1 MFRKPI
7 FWLALSAAS
16 IGAVIFTVKYFSEAF
31 PIVTLDLQMNREQAL
46 EAARQSAQKYQWK
59 PEDFKQAASF
69 RLDQEV
75 QNFVELEGGG
85 KEAFARMLKDSLYS
99 PYTWRVRHFKEGETH
114 ETLIRFT
121 PKGEPY
127 GFVQKLPEKSG
138 GAEHPSEHPREH
150 PGADI
155 FYDSPFTG
163 AESFAQ
169 QSSEKEP
176 GAALTA
182 DSARVIAEAAAV
194 DDWQIDLSQYQLVE
208 KSQETRI
215 GGRIDHT
222 FVYERPNV
230 KIGEGRYRLRLVVG
244 GDKLTELT
252 HFVKVPEA
260 FSRRYEE
267 MRSANDTIG
276 VAGSVALVVLYL
288 IGGCGVGLFFLLRE
302 RWVIWRKPLFW
313 GLFVAVLQVLAGLNQ
328 WPLLWMNYD
337 TALSSQGFVLQQIML
352 MLAQF
357 VLMGFL
363 LTVSFMAAE
372 SLSRRAFPHHIQQW
386 RLWSSDLAASRPVL
400 GRTIGGYLLVAI
412 FFAYEVVL
420 YFFANKSLG
429 WWTPSDTLVN
439 PDVLAGY
446 FPWLSAIAVSL
457 QAGFWEESLFRAVP
471 IAGAA
476 LIGQK
481 YGYRRAFI
489 IGAMIV
495 QALIFGSGHAGYAN
509 QPAYARVVEL
519 IIPSFA
525 FGALYIYFG
534 LLPAII
540 LHFAFDVVWFAL
552 PLFVSTAP
560 GIWIDRALVIVLTLV
575 PLWVVLRA
583 KIRSARWGELE
594 EQHYNRAWIPA
605 PKAEGEPVV
614 TEAAKPGAISAKA
627 GRLLLA
633 GGLLGLIAWFVAANF
648 QSDAPSLTITR
659 GEAENLAR
667 QTLAERGIELQA
679 PWQALSSV
687 QAQPDEQD
695 RFIWQKGGKKN
706 YDELIG
712 KYLSPPQYKI
722 RFVKFEGDVAERAEE
737 YQVFIDNAGKAVRFR
752 HELPEAR
759 PGDSLSVE
767 AARTIAHQALAVNY
781 QLDPLSLKEVSAV
794 ASKRPARQDWSFEF
808 ADTLNYSLEEG
819 EARLA
824 VKIAGNKVAD
834 VYRYIHVPEEW
845 TRQERNQR
853 NLPQIVQIAC
863 VIVNVLLVIAGVIG
877 AIVAWSRKNFSV
889 RTFLRFLALLLG
901 LNLIGIINSWPSLVA
916 QFSTAQPFKTQA
928 FIFVAGALIGVL
940 FLAFALAL
948 VIGFVQRWR
957 RAQTSLET
965 SEALVLGPPLGA
977 LTAGLMALTV
987 YFAPSLKP
995 TWAAYDAAGTFLP
1008 LLETA
1013 LDPVGQFLTQTTILL
1028 LVFAAMDRFTLG
1040 WTKRKA
1046 LFSVL
1051 LTLVGL
1057 IIAGVRSV
1065 ETLPFWLL
1073 SGLAMGFILL
1083 LAYIFVL
1090 RFHLALVPLAAGVIT
1105 VLAALKQGMYQAVAA
1120 ALPGAVVA
1128 IGLIFLLAFYWFKQ
1142 TMQERS

>member
-46 EAARQSAQKYQWK
+46 AAARELAQKHQWT
-59 PEDFKQAASF
+59 PAEFKQAASF

-85 KEAFARMLKDSLYS
+85 KEAFGRMLKEGLYS

-127 GFVQKLPEKSG
+127 GFAQKLPE
-138 GAEHPSEHPREH
+138 RE
-150 PGADI
+150 
-155 FYDSPFTG
+155 T
-163 AESFAQ
+163 
-169 QSSEKEP
+169 
-176 GAALTA
+176 GAALDA
-182 DSARVIAEAAAV
+182 DSAHAIAESAASA
-194 DDWQIDLSQYQLVE
+194 WKIDLSQYQLTE
-208 KSQETRI
+208 KSQETRL

-222 FVYERPNV
+222 FVYERPHLQ
-230 KIGEGRYRLRLVVG
+230 IGEGRYRLRLVVG

-313 GLFVAVLQVLAGLNQ
+313 GLFVSFLQLLAGLNQ

-337 TALSSQGFVLQQIML
+337 TALSSQGFVLQQIMR

-357 VLMGFL
+357 VLMGIL

-386 RLWSSDLAASRPVL
+386 RLWSPDAAASKPVL
-400 GRTIGGYLLVAI
+400 GRTIGGYLLVAL

-446 FPWLSAIAVSL
+446 FPWLSAIAISL

-560 GIWIDRALVIVLTLV
+560 GIWIDRALVIILTLV

-583 KIRSARWGELE
+583 RIRSAKWGELE
-594 EQHYNRAWIPA
+594 QQHYNRAWIPA
-605 PKAEGEPVV
+605 PKAEVQPVV
-614 TEAAKPGAISAKA
+614 AEAAKPGAISAKA

-633 GGLLGLIAWFVAANF
+633 AGVLGLIAWFVAANF
-648 QSDAPSLTITR
+648 QSDAPALTITR
-659 GEAENLAR
+659 SEAENLAR
-667 QTLAERGIELQA
+667 QTLAERGIELPS

-706 YDELIG
+706 YGELIG
-712 KYLSPPQYKI
+712 AYLPPPQYKI

-759 PGDSLSVE
+759 LGDSLSVE
-767 AARTIAHQALAVNY
+767 AARPIAHAAITTTFQM
-781 QLDPLSLKEVSAV
+781 DPLTLKEVSAV
-794 ASKRPARQDWSFEF
+794 ASKRPARQDWTFEF
-808 ADTLNYSLEEG
+808 ADTLNYSLKEG

-824 VKIAGNKVAD
+824 VKIAGKEVVD

-845 TRQERNQR
+845 TRQERKER
-853 NLPQIVQIAC
+853 NLPQIVQAAC
-863 VIVNVLLVIAGVIG
+863 VIMNVLLVIAGVVG

-889 RTFLRFLALLLG
+889 KTFLRFLALLFG
-901 LNLIGIINSWPSLVA
+901 LNMISLINSWPALVA

-928 FIFVAGALIGVL
+928 FIFIAGGLIGVL

-948 VIGFVQRWR
+948 VIGFVQKWR
-957 RAQTSLET
+957 REQTPLEI
-965 SEALVLGPPLGA
+965 SKAFAWGPALGA
-977 LTAGLMALTV
+977 LAAGVMALTV

-995 TWAAYDAAGTFLP
+995 VWAAYDAAGTFVP
-1008 LLETA
+1008 LLKTA
-1013 LDPVGQFLTQTTILL
+1013 LEPLSQFLTQGTILL
-1028 LVFAAMDRFTLG
+1028 LVFTAMDRFTLS

-1046 LFSVL
+1046 WFSAL
-1051 LTLVGL
+1051 LMLVGL
-1057 IIAGVRSV
+1057 IVAGARSV

-1073 SGLAMGFILL
+1073 SGVAMGLILL
-1083 LAYIFVL
+1083 LAYVFVL

-1105 VLAALKQGMYQAVAA
+1105 VLAALKQGIYQAVPA
-1120 ALPGAVVA
+1120 ALPGALIATVLIGVV
-1128 IGLIFLLAFYWFKQ
+1128 AFYWFKQ
-1142 TMQERS
+1142 LAREKA

>member
-46 EAARQSAQKYQWK
+46 EAARQLAEKNDWK
-59 PEDFKQAASF
+59 PAGFKQAASF

-138 GAEHPSEHPREH
+138 SAEHPSEHP
-150 PGADI
+150 GAEI

-163 AESFAQ
+163 AESLAQ

-182 DSARVIAEAAAV
+182 DSARALAEAAAV

-208 KSQETRI
+208 KSQERRI
-215 GGRIDHT
+215 SGRVDHT
-222 FVYERPNV
+222 FVYERPNLQ
-230 KIGEGRYRLRLVVG
+230 IGEGRYRLRLVVG

-313 GLFVAVLQVLAGLNQ
+313 GLFVSFLQLLAGLNQ

-357 VLMGFL
+357 VLMGIL

-386 RLWSSDLAASRPVL
+386 RLWSSDLAASKPVL
-400 GRTIGGYLLVAI
+400 GRTIGGYLLVAL

-446 FPWLSAIAVSL
+446 FPWLSAIAISL

-495 QALIFGSGHAGYAN
+495 QALIFGAGHAGYAN

-525 FGALYIYFG
+525 FGALFIYFG

-575 PLWVVLRA
+575 PLWVILRA
-583 KIRSARWGELE
+583 KIRSAKWGELE

-605 PKAEGEPVV
+605 PKAEAEPVV

-633 GGLLGLIAWFVAANF
+633 AGVLGSIAWFVAANF
-648 QSDAPSLTITR
+648 QSDAPPLTITR
-659 GEAENLAR
+659 SEAENLAR
-667 QTLAERGIELQA
+667 QTLAECGVELPA

-712 KYLSPPQYKI
+712 KYLKPPQYKI

-737 YQVFIDNAGKAVRFR
+737 YQVFIDNAGKAVRLR

-767 AARTIAHQALAVNY
+767 AARQIAHAAITTNFQM
-781 QLDPLSLKEVSAV
+781 DPLLLKEVSAV
-794 ASKRPARQDWSFEF
+794 ASKRPARQDWTFEF

-824 VKIAGNKVAD
+824 VKIAGKEVVD

-889 RTFLRFLALLLG
+889 RTFLRFLALLFG
-901 LNLIGIINSWPSLVA
+901 LNLISIINSWPSLVA

-928 FIFVAGALIGVL
+928 FIFIAGGLIGVL

-948 VIGFVQRWR
+948 VIGFVQKWR
-957 RAQTSLET
+957 REQTLLAT
-965 SEALVLGPPLGA
+965 SQAFAWGPALGV
-977 LTAGLMALTV
+977 LTAGVTALTV

-995 TWAAYDAAGTFLP
+995 TWAAYDAAGTLLPFL
-1008 LLETA
+1008 EIA
-1013 LDPVGQFLTQTTILL
+1013 LDPLSQFLTQGTMLL
-1028 LVFAAMDRFTLG
+1028 LVFTAMDRFTLG
-1040 WTKRKA
+1040 WTKRQA
-1046 LFSVL
+1046 LFSAL
-1051 LTLVGL
+1051 LILVGL
-1057 IIAGVRSV
+1057 LMAGARSV
-1065 ETLPFWLL
+1065 ETVPFWLL
-1073 SGLAMGFILL
+1073 SGLAMGLILL

-1090 RFHLALVPLAAGVIT
+1090 RFHLALVPLAAGAIT
-1105 VLAALKQGMYQAVAA
+1105 VLAALKQGLYQAVPA
-1120 ALPGAVVA
+1120 ALPGA
-1128 IGLIFLLAFYWFKQ
+1128 LIATVLISFVAFYWFKQ
-1142 TMQERS
+1142 LSQEQS